1 MDTVRLVVLV
11 SATISTGLIAG
22 LFYGY
27 HVAIVTALRGVD
39 DRTYVK
45 VNQQVNTHI
54 LNGGFFGPYLGSAV
68 FSAVAA
74 ASMFGGD
81 RGSVLLPTGLAF
93 LFNVA
98 AILVTGAGNI
108 PLNRALDR
116 SNLDQATK
124 TRERFEKPWNRFNA
138 LRSWLHG
145 LGFVCMCWALIA
157 FGAL

>member
-1 MDTVRLVVLV
+1 MDTVRLVALAL
-11 SATISTGLIAG
+11 ATISTGLIAG

-27 HVAIVTALRGVD
+27 HVAVVTALRGAD
-39 DRTYVK
+39 DRTYVNVTQR
-45 VNQQVNTHI
+45 VNAHI
-54 LNGGFFGPYLGSAV
+54 VNGGFFLPFYGSAV

-74 ASMFGGD
+74 AFLFGGD

-98 AILVTGAGNI
+98 AIMVTGAGNI
-108 PLNRALDR
+108 PLNTALNR

-124 TRERFEKPWNRFNA
+124 TRERFEKPWDRFNV

-145 LGFVCMCWALIA
+145 LGFVCMCWALFA